1 MFRILKAPSR
11 IAALIAA
18 LIALPSAGYA
28 VNFADLPATPAHEE
42 PEPAPAEE
50 PAATPDEG
58 EVYDAETIARGLE
71 AFKDAGCRSCHG
83 WAANGD
89 REGPTPQGPSLRDS
103 PISFQGIVYTVTCG
117 RLGSEMPYFNRD
129 AYRDEAVCGMTR
141 DAAGDTI
148 PPRAQNL
155 LDEEEIADLAAYIVG
170 YVQGR
175 GEITFQECED
185 FFGEG
190 ATRCDFYRD

>member
-1 MFRILKAPSR
+1 MFRISRAPIR
-11 IAALIAA
+11 IAAVTAA
-18 LIALPSAGYA
+18 LIALPTVGYA
-28 VNFADLPATPAHEE
+28 VNFADLPATPANED

-50 PAATPDEG
+50 PAAAPEG
-58 EVYDAETIARGLE
+58 EEFDAEMIARGLE
-71 AFKDAGCRSCHG
+71 AFKEGGCRSCHG

-103 PISFQGIVYTVTCG
+103 AINFEGIVYTVSCG
-117 RLGSEMPYFNRD
+117 RLSSEMPYFRRD
-129 AYRDEAVCGMTR
+129 AYREEAVCGMTR
-141 DAAGDTI
+141 DAAGDMI

-155 LDEEEIADLAAYIVG
+155 LDEQEIADLAAYLVG

-175 GEITFQECED
+175 GEITFEECED

-190 ATRCDFYRD
+190 ATRCDFYRN